1 MNSHLLE
8 KNRMAVIGAGAWGTA
23 LADLLAKKNYKVN
36 LWVYEK
42 DLCRIIAKKG
52 ENVRYFSGIKLS
64 NNITPVSDLKEAV
77 KDAKIIIVVVPS
89 QYIRGIFQTLS
100 SLLSEDVI
108 IVSASK
114 GIENESLSTISRIFN
129 EELKSL
135 SDNNF
140 AVISGPSF
148 AEEIAEEQPAAV
160 VIASKSRETAE
171 YLQNLFATNYF
182 RIFISSDVVGVELGG
197 ALKNVI
203 AIAAG
208 ISDGLENGYNAR
220 AALITRGLAEM
231 IRIGIAMGANPQTLA
246 GLSGMGD
253 LILTCTGEL
262 SRNRTIG
269 LRIGKGETMEE
280 IQKNAITVA
289 EGVTTV
295 KAAYGL
301 IEKYNIPAA
310 IFRETYHIL
319 YKNKNPHEAMHDL
332 MKLHTSEEF

>member
-1 MNSHLLE
+1 
-8 KNRMAVIGAGAWGTA
+8 MAVIGAGAWGTA
-23 LADLLAKKNYKVN
+23 LADLLAKKNHKVN

-64 NNITPVSDLKEAV
+64 SNITPVSDLKEAV

-89 QYIRGIFQTLS
+89 QYIRGVFQTLS

-148 AEEIAEEQPAAV
+148 AKEIAEEQPSAV
-160 VIASKSRETAE
+160 VIASKNRETAE
-171 YLQNLFATNYF
+171 YLQNLFTTNYF

-208 ISDGLENGYNAR
+208 ISDGLGNGYNAR
-220 AALITRGLAEM
+220 AALIARGLAEM

-269 LRIGKGETMEE
+269 LRIGKGESMKE
-280 IQKNAITVA
+280 IQKNTITVA

-295 KAAYGL
+295 KSAYNL
-301 IEKYNIPAA
+301 IEKHKISAA
-310 IFRETYHIL
+310 IFKETFYIL
-319 YKNKNPHEAMHDL
+319 HKNKDPHEAMHDL